1 MISQIA
7 YRNIWRNKMR
17 TWVLILA
24 IAIGIWGGLLVIALA
39 KGLTKMRQQKAIETY
54 VSHVQIHHPDFV
66 KYGELSQSIPQAQTL
81 IDELE
86 KNPLVETAL
95 GRSKTESFIQST
107 GNASAV
113 ILNGVIPTKEREL
126 TSLPGLGQSGNFL
139 EEYKRYPPIVLGG
152 KLATKL
158 NAEIKDK
165 VQCSLIDA
173 NGGQIEVIF
182 KVTDIYRTANAL
194 YDEIN
199 AFVLQDQLAGLLS
212 SEEIHEIAI
221 GLNSSESAVSFAK
234 DLQNDLPELEVNDWR
249 EIAPELGFADKMM
262 DYLMS
267 LFLLIIM
274 FALSFGIV
282 NTMLMAVLE
291 RKKEIGML
299 LSVGMNKRKV
309 FKMIAMES
317 LMIAGVSVPV
327 GLGMAISSIS
337 ILKKTGIDLSF
348 LSEGLRTV
356 GLESVLYP
364 YLEPQYYLQ
373 ITLLVV
379 VTALLSCIYPAR
391 KALQFNPA
399 ETLRTAI

>member
-1 MISQIA
+1 MIAQIA
-7 YRNIWRNKMR
+7 YRNIWRNKLR

-39 KGLTKMRQQKAIETY
+39 KGLTQMRQQKAIETY

-66 KYGELSQSIPQAQTL
+66 RYGELDQSIP
-81 IDELE
+81 EH
-86 KNPLVETAL
+86 TALLSRIKGNKEVVHVL

-113 ILNGVIPTKEREL
+113 IINGVVPELERQMTTLPT
-126 TSLPGLGQSGNFL
+126 LGQSGNFL
-139 EEYKRYPPIVLGG
+139 EDYGRIPPIVLGE
-152 KLATKL
+152 KLAIKL
-158 NAEIKDK
+158 NVEIKDK
-165 VQCSLIDA
+165 VQCSVIDA
-173 NGGQIEVIF
+173 NGNQVELIF
-182 KVTDIYRTANAL
+182 KVVDIFRTANAL
-194 YDEIN
+194 YDELN
-199 AFVLQDQLAGLLS
+199 AFVRQDQLASLLGTD
-212 SEEIHEIAI
+212 EIHEIAI
-221 GLNSSESAVSFAK
+221 RLSQAEDAMAFSSV
-234 DLQNDLPELEVNDWR
+234 LQEQLPGLEVEDWR

-291 RKKEIGML
+291 RRKEIGML
-299 LSVGMNKRKV
+299 LSVGMNKKKV
-309 FKMIAMES
+309 FRMIALES
-317 LMIAGVSVPV
+317 LMVAAVSVPL
-327 GLGMAISSIS
+327 GLLAAIGSIQL
-337 ILKKTGIDLSF
+337 LKKTGIDLSF

-364 YLEPQYYLQ
+364 YLEPQYYVQ

>member
-1 MISQIA
+1 MIVQIA
-7 YRNIWRNKMR
+7 YRNIWRNKLR

-39 KGLTKMRQQKAIETY
+39 KGLTQMRQQKAIETY
-54 VSHVQIHHPDFV
+54 VSHVQIHHPEFV
-66 KYGELSQSIPQAQTL
+66 KYGEINQSIPQATSLLKQ
-81 IDELE
+81 LE
-86 KNPLVETAL
+86 SMPEVKNLAS
-95 GRSKTESFIQST
+95 RIKTESFIQST
-107 GNASAV
+107 GNSSAV
-113 ILNGVIPTKEREL
+113 VLNGVVPEKERVL
-126 TSLPGLGQSGNFL
+126 TTLPALGTTGNFL
-139 EEYKRYPPIVLGG
+139 ENFKSYPPIVLGE

-158 NAEIKDK
+158 NVGIKDK

-173 NGGQIEVIF
+173 NGDQLELIF
-182 KVTDIYRTANAL
+182 KVSDIYRTANAL

-199 AFVLQDQLAGLLS
+199 AFVRQEQLADYLGS
-212 SEEIHEIAI
+212 DAIQEIAI
-221 GLNSSESAVSFAK
+221 GLSSPELAKSFAT
-234 DLQNDLPELEVNDWR
+234 DLQEEYPLMQVDDWR

-262 DYLMS
+262 DFLMS

-299 LSVGMNKRKV
+299 LSVGMNKKKV
-309 FKMIAMES
+309 FRMIALES
-317 LMIAGVSVPV
+317 LMVTAVSVPV
-327 GLGMAISSIS
+327 GLLLAIGTIS
-337 ILKKTGIDLSF
+337 LLKHTGIDLSF

-364 YLEPQYYLQ
+364 YLEGYYYIQ

-379 VTALLSCIYPAR
+379 TTALLSCIYPAR
-391 KALQFNPA
+391 KALKFNPA